1 MKSTLRIPTGWSAS
15 DIPDLSGKRFVITG
29 ATSGIGL
36 EAARELVRAGGE
48 VIIAARNPIKAERTV
63 LALGRERS
71 SRVECDVSSLNSVRS
86 AARKIN
92 GEFDVLILNAGIMA
106 IPFTSNE
113 DGFEMQM
120 ATNHLGHFALAAL
133 LKDQITSRVVT
144 VSSSAHRMGDFGSGS
159 LDEISSRIIAE
170 EIKDSYSPWK
180 VYGTSKLANMLFGFE
195 LERRA
200 RANDLQFTSMV
211 VHPGYADTNLQYV
224 AADLT
229 GDQNRKKAISW
240 MNRLM
245 AQDASMGALPT
256 LAAATIEDLHGGA
269 LVGPDGFLEMRG
281 HPRLSRA
288 RSLAYDQQLA
298 SNLWQ
303 VSEELTGVTW

>member
-1 MKSTLRIPTGWSAS
+1 MKSTLRIPKGWSAS

-48 VIIAARNPIKAERTV
+48 VIIAARNPLKAERTV

-71 SRVECDVSSLNSVRS
+71 SWVECDISSLNSVRS
-86 AARKIN
+86 AARKID

-120 ATNHLGHFALAAL
+120 ATNHLGHFALTAL
-133 LKDQITSRVVT
+133 LKEKIKSRVVT

-159 LDEISSRIIAE
+159 LDEISSRIIAAK
-170 EIKDSYSPWK
+170 IKDSYAPWK

-200 RANDLQFTSMV
+200 RANDLRFTSMV

-229 GDQNRKKAISW
+229 GDQNRKKVISW
-240 MNRLM
+240 MNRLI

-256 LAAATIEDLHGGA
+256 LAAATIKDLHGGA

-303 VSEELTGVTW
+303 MSEELTGITW

>member
-1 MKSTLRIPTGWSAS
+1 MKSTLRIPKGWGAS

-36 EAARELVRAGGE
+36 EAARELVRAGGD

-71 SRVECDVSSLNSVRS
+71 SRVECDVSSLDSVRS

-170 EIKDSYSPWK
+170 EIKNSYSPWK

>member
-1 MKSTLRIPTGWSAS
+1 
-15 DIPDLSGKRFVITG
+15 
-29 ATSGIGL
+29 
-36 EAARELVRAGGE
+36 
-48 VIIAARNPIKAERTV
+48 
-63 LALGRERS
+63 
-71 SRVECDVSSLNSVRS
+71 
-86 AARKIN
+86 
-92 GEFDVLILNAGIMA
+92 
-106 IPFTSNE
+106 
-113 DGFEMQM
+113 
-120 ATNHLGHFALAAL
+120 
-133 LKDQITSRVVT
+133 VVT

-159 LDEISSRIIAE
+159 LDEISSRIMAD
-170 EIKDSYSPWK
+170 EIKDSYAPWK

-200 RANDLQFTSMV
+200 RANELPFTSMV

-240 MNRLM
+240 MNRLI

-256 LAAATIEDLHGGA
+256 LAAATIKDLHGGA

-298 SNLWQ
+298 SNLWHI
-303 VSEELTGVTW
+303 SEELTGVTW

>member
-1 MKSTLRIPTGWSAS
+1 MKSTLRIPKGWSAS

-71 SRVECDVSSLNSVRS
+71 SRVECDVSSLDSVRS

-256 LAAATIEDLHGGA
+256 LAAAAIEDLHGGA

>member
-1 MKSTLRIPTGWSAS
+1 MKSTLRIPKGWGAS
-15 DIPDLSGKRFVITG
+15 DIPDLSCKRFVITG

-71 SRVECDVSSLNSVRS
+71 SWVECDVSSLDSVRS

>member
-1 MKSTLRIPTGWSAS
+1 MKSTLRIPKGWSAS

-48 VIIAARNPIKAERTV
+48 VIIAARNPLKAERTV

-71 SRVECDVSSLNSVRS
+71 SWVECDISSLNSVRS
-86 AARKIN
+86 AARKID

-120 ATNHLGHFALAAL
+120 ATNHLGHFALTAL
-133 LKDQITSRVVT
+133 LKEKIKSRVVT

-159 LDEISSRIIAE
+159 LDEISSRIIAA
-170 EIKDSYSPWK
+170 EIEDSYAPWK

-200 RANDLQFTSMV
+200 RVNDLRFTSMV

-229 GDQNRKKAISW
+229 GDQNRKKVISW
-240 MNRLM
+240 MNRLI

-256 LAAATIEDLHGGA
+256 LAAATIKDLHGGA

-281 HPRLSRA
+281 YPRLSRA

-303 VSEELTGVTW
+303 ISEELTGITW

>member
-1 MKSTLRIPTGWSAS
+1 MKSTLRIPKGWSAS
-15 DIPDLSGKRFVITG
+15 DIPDLSDKRFVITG

-48 VIIAARNPIKAERTV
+48 VIISARNPIKAERTV

-71 SRVECDVSSLNSVRS
+71 SWVECDVSSLNSVRS
-86 AARKIN
+86 AARKID
-92 GEFDVLILNAGIMA
+92 GKFDVLILNAGIMA

-120 ATNHLGHFALAAL
+120 ATNHLGHFALTTL

-159 LDEISSRIIAE
+159 LDEISSRIIAD

-200 RANDLQFTSMV
+200 RANDLPFTSMV

-256 LAAATIEDLHGGA
+256 LAAATIRDLHGGA

-298 SNLWQ
+298 SNLWHI
-303 VSEELTGVTW
+303 SEELTGVTW

>member
-71 SRVECDVSSLNSVRS
+71 SWVECDVSSLNSVRS
-86 AARKIN
+86 AARKID

-298 SNLWQ
+298 SNLWHI
-303 VSEELTGVTW
+303 SEELTGVTW

>member
-1 MKSTLRIPTGWSAS
+1 MKSTLRIPKGWSAS

-48 VIIAARNPIKAERTV
+48 VIIAARNPLKAERTV

-71 SRVECDVSSLNSVRS
+71 SWVECDISSLNSVRS
-86 AARKIN
+86 AARKID

-120 ATNHLGHFALAAL
+120 ATNHLGHFALTAL
-133 LKDQITSRVVT
+133 LKEKIKSRVVT

-159 LDEISSRIIAE
+159 LEEISSRIIAA
-170 EIKDSYSPWK
+170 EIEDSYAPWK

-200 RANDLQFTSMV
+200 RANDLRFTSMV

-224 AADLT
+224 ATDLT
-229 GDQNRKKAISW
+229 GDQNRKKVISW
-240 MNRLM
+240 MNRLI

-256 LAAATIEDLHGGA
+256 LAAATIKDLHGGA

-303 VSEELTGVTW
+303 MSEELTGITW

>member
-1 MKSTLRIPTGWSAS
+1 MKSTLRIPKAWSAS

-48 VIIAARNPIKAERTV
+48 VIIAARNPLKAERTV

-71 SRVECDVSSLNSVRS
+71 SWVECDISSLNSVRS
-86 AARKIN
+86 AARKID

-120 ATNHLGHFALAAL
+120 ATNHLGHFALTAL
-133 LKDQITSRVVT
+133 LKEKIKSRVVT

-159 LDEISSRIIAE
+159 LDEISSRIIAA
-170 EIKDSYSPWK
+170 EIEDSYAPWK

-200 RANDLQFTSMV
+200 RVNDLRFTSMV

-229 GDQNRKKAISW
+229 GDQNRKKVISW
-240 MNRLM
+240 MNRLI

-256 LAAATIEDLHGGA
+256 LAAATIKDLHGGA

-303 VSEELTGVTW
+303 MSEELTGITW

>member
-1 MKSTLRIPTGWSAS
+1 MRSTYRIPKGWRAS
-15 DIPDLSGKRFVITG
+15 DIPDLSGKRFLVTG

-48 VIIAARNPIKAERTV
+48 VVIAARNPIKAERTV

-71 SRVECDVSSLNSVRS
+71 SWIECDVASLNSVRS
-86 AARKIN
+86 AARKIDY
-92 GEFDVLILNAGIMA
+92 EFDVLLLNAGIMA
-106 IPFTSNE
+106 IPFTSND

-120 ATNHLGHFALAAL
+120 ATNHLGHFALAGL
-133 LKDQITSRVVT
+133 LKDRIKSRVVT

-159 LDEISSRIIAE
+159 LDEISTRILAE
-170 EIKDSYSPWK
+170 EIKDSYAPWK

-200 RANDLQFTSMV
+200 RREDLRFTSMV

-224 AADLT
+224 AADLA

-240 MNRLM
+240 MNRLI

-298 SNLWQ
+298 SNLWH
-303 VSEELTGVTW
+303 VSEELAGVTW

>member
-1 MKSTLRIPTGWSAS
+1 MKSTLRIPKGWDAS

-180 VYGTSKLANMLFGFE
+180 IYGTSKLANMLFGFE

>member
-1 MKSTLRIPTGWSAS
+1 MKSTLRIPKGWDAS

-71 SRVECDVSSLNSVRS
+71 SRVECDVSSLDSVRS

-170 EIKDSYSPWK
+170 EIKDFYSPWK

>member
-1 MKSTLRIPTGWSAS
+1 MKSTLRIPKGWSAS

-71 SRVECDVSSLNSVRS
+71 SRVECDVSSLDSVRS

>member
-1 MKSTLRIPTGWSAS
+1 MKSTLRIPKGWSAS

-48 VIIAARNPIKAERTV
+48 IIIAARNPIKAERTV

-71 SRVECDVSSLNSVRS
+71 SWVECDVSSLDSVRS